1 MSHRHRSRR
10 HAASSGT
17 PRRADRKTLQLCGQ
31 VADTLNYV
39 LSGELDDDVLR
50 NFYVDSVQPAPDASR
65 LLVAVA
71 PLDPSDETPPDVVIR
86 QLEFNTPRIRSA
98 VASAIS
104 RRKTPELSFWFVRPE
119 MPQRTDVDED

>member
-1 MSHRHRSRR
+1 MSHRHHSRR
-10 HAASSGT
+10 RDGATEG

-50 NFYVDSVQPAPDASR
+50 NFYVDGVQPAPDASR

-71 PLDPSDETPPDVVIR
+71 PLDPGDQTPPDVVLR
-86 QLEFNTPRIRSA
+86 QLDFNTPRIRSA

-104 RRKTPELSFWFVRPE
+104 RRKTPELSFWVVRPE
-119 MPQRTDVDED
+119 EPNRPEDEEG